1 LSAVQSIVQ
10 DILSKRTDLSQEQ
23 IVALI
28 EEKKKEGR
36 GLLSDEGAARLVAEE
51 LLVQTHGMNLGR
63 MQVKNLVS
71 GLNDVTISGRVL
83 LSWPPQEFQRRD
95 GTHGRL
101 MRFILFDRTGRVA
114 CALWDRHVDIASGA
128 GNIQGRVIRIGHAY
142 TRQGMAGEPE
152 VHAGER
158 STVEIDPQDL
168 PTTDFPDFK
177 ELITPL
183 GKVADGMNQ
192 VNAVGVV
199 QSEPRYYS
207 FAKEDRTGSVLR
219 TLLADESGTIP
230 FVAWNE
236 RAEELRMMQ
245 KGHIIQVLNAR
256 TRLDNNARP
265 ELHAEKRSQ
274 VTILP
279 SAPEFLRMPIQG
291 AHRIGRL
298 TLQTRMADLVVS
310 VLAKAEV
317 QEIKRSTGESV
328 KVSRLVI
335 ADETGVASLSLWD
348 DKAELVKQIAE
359 GDSIELRGVSIRERS
374 GELMLSLGKAGELH
388 KLPTT
393 QLVPQPLTR
402 LNALEN
408 AKSLLIVE
416 GTVADEPVARQ
427 VTTERGETVQVA
439 SFTLRDEVGSAKVN
453 LWRDQV
459 QTALNLRSGIKVR
472 LTGVRARPG
481 LGGQL
486 ELSSIPLTKI
496 EKIEQPVADRPAWQ
510 DIRHV
515 IALEHGMTTWIKG
528 IILETVD
535 EQTAVALCETCI
547 SILKVS
553 ENQFMC
559 DNCKSPKSGKLGLLG
574 RFRIDDGTGV
584 VTVVVSIANPI
595 QPSSSKVNQLRD
607 EMLKQANTQLD
618 LPKEQLSELI
628 GKEFE
633 IYGTAQQAEEPGKFY
648 FKAERIVEL
657 EKR

>member
-1 LSAVQSIVQ
+1 MSAVQSIVQ

>member
-1 LSAVQSIVQ
+1 VQSIVQ